1 MTILLYGHAFSH
13 NSRKVQWAL
22 EELGTP
28 YELRVVDL
36 MTGQHKQP
44 DFLRM
49 NPNGRVPV
57 IHDGDLVLYES
68 NAILW
73 YLADSHG
80 GGALIPKDAGG
91 RALALQWLAWQAS
104 DLAGT
109 CVQPWLMKFYASF
122 GQPFDAA
129 KHAQLV
135 EAAKTPL
142 AVLDAHLAG
151 RTAVV
156 GQELSVA
163 DIAIAES
170 IGLCDYAGID
180 LAPYAAIR
188 AWYEPLTRRAAFE
201 RTRPAG

>member
-1 MTILLYGHAFSH
+1 MTILLYGHPFSH

-73 YLADSHG
+73 YVADSAG
-80 GGALIPKDAGG
+80 GLLPEDAAG
-91 RALALQWLAWQAS
+91 RALALQWLAWQAA
-104 DLAGT
+104 DLASA
-109 CVQPWLMKFYASF
+109 CMQPWLMKFYAGF
-122 GQPFDAA
+122 GQPLDEA
-129 KHAQLV
+129 KHRELV
-135 EAAKTPL
+135 ESAKAPL
-142 AVLDAHLAG
+142 GVLDAHLKG

-156 GQELSVA
+156 GPSLSVA

-180 LAPYAAIR
+180 LKPYAAIR

-201 RTRPAG
+201 KTRPAG